1 MNTNEKIALCPNARM
16 AALIVDDAL
25 TFDAAELI
33 EVVSCAALIPAFE
46 AAVTKRSPKVELPV
60 VPLVMLVCAAVA
72 YASAVVV
79 TSSAGI
85 VTTYEEETVALA
97 NIRPRRREVHV
108 SNAHDD

>member
-25 TFDAAELI
+25 TFDAAVLI
-33 EVVSCAALIPAFE
+33 AVVSCAVAIFAFE
-46 AAVTKRSPKVELPV
+46 AAVLKRSPKVVPV
-60 VPLVMLVCAAVA
+60 VPLVMLACAAVA

-108 SNAHDD
+108 TNAHDD